1 MLLCGP
7 AAWAQQGKNGTGTI
21 TAANTVVNTYTS
33 LSAAAAAG
41 ASTITVANSALTG
54 GAFGT
59 TGLAA
64 GDFVMLIQMQGA
76 TIDTGTGA
84 STYGNVTAYNNAGR
98 YELLEV
104 RAVPSA
110 TSITF
115 QCALTNSY
123 TAAGQVQ
130 VVRIPRYTGLTLNA
144 NTSIV
149 APAWNGTTGGI
160 VALDVQ
166 GDVIFNSNAKIDV
179 SGLGFRGGAVTNVST
194 FPSAGAA
201 YATTSNA
208 QGAEKGEGIAGSQT
222 TYDALTG
229 RYGRGAAANGGGG
242 GNTHNAA
249 GGGGSNVGTG
259 TWTGNGNPVSGYNA
273 AWNQEAANF
282 AASTSP
288 GGGRGGYS
296 YSANNA
302 DANTQGPGNG
312 AWGGDN
318 RLNLGGLGGRPLNV
332 TGRLFFGGGGG
343 AGDANNGSGT
353 AGGNGGGLIYIL
365 TGGKIGGGPNAS
377 LLANGA
383 AAANNTSGNDAPG
396 GGGGGGTIVLNT
408 AVNVETVTVSV
419 AGGQGGSH
427 GVGAAP
433 AEAEGPGGGG
443 GGGYLAYTAFNPG
456 GPPTFNTAGG
466 ANGTTSSTS
475 LTEFPPNGATIGGAG
490 VVATFTY
497 NTQCRI
503 VADVATTLATS
514 QTAVVAG
521 TSITYTPTVRNN
533 SATVTAT
540 DVAPTVQLPAGLLGV
555 VVKDKSGVTLANS
568 TTVGY
573 NQLTGLVTF
582 PTESSL
588 APATTLTYDITFPA
602 PNYTITITGKAKSTA
617 SSNDLAPANNDG
629 TAANANVQTV
639 VSLPNNSCAGT
650 AYPGAGTSGLYA
662 EYFQGYFADDL
673 TYFSSR
679 TAGITRT
686 DGTLNYTSDDS
697 WGNLRLPTGNPVAS
711 GTVTNPDTYSSRY
724 RGSINITTAGTYTFS
739 LRSDDASYMWL
750 DGAALVASP
759 TLASATI
766 NNSGL
771 HSAVTVTA
779 TVTLSAGP
787 HNVLIFFGENGGDNI
802 LTLEYSGPDTS
813 NSSIIVPNSV
823 LCPTLVNVP
832 PVAVAVTNSPAIANT
847 GGAATIA
854 PLAGTD
860 QDGTVDNYYIVS
872 IPTAAQGVLRLGGTP
887 VSVGQTITAAQAAT
901 LQFTPSTTFTGNA
914 TFTFQ
919 AIDNSGQRS
928 NNTAT
933 YTIPVSLGI
942 SGTVFEDINYGGGLG
957 RSFATANGVTAG
969 SAVAVGT
976 AGTPATA
983 ATVELYDGSGN
994 FVATTQTSTAAGSL
1008 GQYTFSVATAGNYT
1022 VRVVNSTVRSTRTGS
1037 VAGLL
1042 PVQTYNGS
1050 TDRVG
1055 GEDPLRGDAAANTGS
1070 QTLAA
1075 LNVATAGATIGTIA
1089 ESQQAVTLSGSTGST
1104 SRDFGYNFD
1113 VVTNTNNAGQ
1123 GSLRQFLANA
1133 NTLGNEAGLAQA
1145 GSRKDGANVTVA
1157 LPASKE
1163 TSIFMVPG
1171 TTAVPGL
1178 RAGLTSGL
1186 TGGVALI
1193 TTTSTLSLTGANA
1206 ANTVIDGG
1214 TQTFNLGTAAGNTA
1228 PGTATGSATATVGVD
1243 GLTVTALNVPE
1254 VEISGSSIAT
1264 VLDVEVANATVR
1276 GLAIHGGNG
1285 NNNNTVLVGNSASAT
1300 GYLFEN
1306 TLVGVVAAGTRPA
1319 AGLTSDGF
1327 GIGIRANAGV
1337 GTVQNSFLAYTGNS
1351 GLHIDNGTGT
1361 AGITQILGNQFLQ
1374 NGFTNAGGDGVTFGD
1389 NGGSGPALVQGNLFT
1404 TPNSSALQFEIGS
1417 TTATQVLNNSITG
1430 AGTGGAANSALER
1443 AGIVYLQRN
1452 NTNRGAQLD
1461 VISKNVIT
1469 SSAAAGI
1476 VVGYGQQNVTIS
1488 QNQISNNAGLG
1499 IDLIA
1504 TSTFIVGSGN
1514 GYGNGDGVTVNDGND
1529 PASAANTLPNR
1540 GVDFPVI
1547 TSATVVGTNLVVK
1560 GYARP
1565 GAKIE
1570 LFGNT
1575 AADPTGFGEGQTYL
1589 GTVTEG
1595 GAAGGANNNL
1605 AADTDPRTG
1614 LSYTNPVN
1622 GLNQGADASANGFI
1636 FSIPLSALPGGVLAS
1651 GTILSSTAT
1660 LNNSTSEFSGV
1671 VKIST
1676 DVTTTIAGPNT
1687 LAAGQTSGTF
1697 TATFSNAGN
1706 APASAVTQT
1715 VTLPAGATLTG
1726 AQLTAIQTAYPGT
1739 SYSGGSGGTLTFPQA
1754 ATLEAGASNVYR
1766 FVFTAPTTSGATS
1779 IGSNVGTST
1788 TQNPNTAP
1796 DAATFALTVTD
1807 VADVVAVI
1815 VGTGTSVS
1823 AGTTGTFTATFSN
1836 NGPSA
1841 AAGTVSTV
1849 QLSPSVTNVT
1859 INSAGPTS
1867 TSGGVATY
1875 AGGVT
1880 YNTSTGVLTVP
1891 ATTLPSSG
1899 STSLT
1904 IGYTQPSQ
1912 GNVTAT
1918 ATITTTTS
1926 QGALSANGN
1935 PSTAND
1941 VQTATNTGGAGFD
1954 LATTLAGPAS
1964 VVEGTQVTYA
1974 VTTSNNGPG
1983 AAPTAVQ
1990 TVSMVTGA
1998 ALTNV
2003 FLSNGG
2009 TYSFSGGTS
2018 LFTFPTIPSL
2028 GSGQQVNN
2036 SISFTAPISAPGTMA
2051 LTALATPNTATA
2063 GDANTTNNQF
2073 SVSTNLTVAPAAAGN
2088 TANLNVDITSNA
2100 PTGGVAPGAAVVFT
2114 VKQGNNGPNAATSV
2128 GTRVYLPT
2136 GLTGVVVK
2144 DKNGVTLTN
2153 SATSGYNSATGVV
2166 IFPVE
2171 STEASAIMPLTY
2183 TITANAPA
2191 SGVMTATA
2199 TVTASTNDP
2208 VPADNVALTAVTIN
2222 QPIAGDV
2229 LTTLNGPATATPG
2242 ESIVYTVA
2250 VTNAGTTAATGVT
2263 QTVQFPA
2270 GLLGVVVRDGSGN
2283 VITNS
2288 TTTGYNDVTG
2298 LVTFAPTGTLAAG
2311 ASLTRTI
2318 TLPAPSNAGSATGG
2332 SITPVASTSATS
2344 ADNVPANNSASI
2356 TTVIKPTTDF
2366 TVSLSGPATTVVGNP
2381 VTYTVTVTNNGA
2393 SIGDQQATL
2402 LLPTGLD
2409 VPAAGLVLPT
2419 GASYNTT
2426 TGVVTLAAVT
2436 AQGLG
2441 SASAVTNTVSFNTPT
2456 GTALLTPTA
2465 QVTPASGTNDANL
2478 GNNAA
2483 TATTTVTP
2491 ATETVIDL
2499 ATTVS
2504 ANVGSQNSGAAIIF
2518 TVTSTNNTAGSSAT
2532 NAVQQLSLAAG
2543 LTGVLVGGAAPT
2555 STTNG
2560 VSTYAGGVTYDANTG
2575 VVTFP
2580 AVTLVNGTPLT
2591 RTVQVNAPSAGPLV
2605 AKASIK
2611 GDQTDNATANNSN
2624 STSVTIAPRADL
2636 VTSTTGPA
2644 TTAPG
2649 TPVSYSVIT
2658 TNNGPSAALGVVPT
2672 ITLPSGATNVVLPA
2686 GASLSGSTVTF
2697 ATTGN
2702 LTSGQSVTNT
2712 VTFTSPAAAGSY
2724 SVAGTASTT
2733 TTEPTTAN
2741 NGSTTSTTSTAP
2753 TAAPVAFDV
2762 VNRTTYNA
2770 TTGTVNSPSANTA
2783 GQFLLSGLSAA
2794 ASAGQTLNNYTITSI
2809 PNTVTQG
2816 TLYYNNGTSYVAVG
2830 VNQVLTP
2837 AQAASLKFDPADN
2850 ATTTNSVGDLTF
2862 SYTVTDNVGKTS
2874 NTALF
2879 TIPVGRDNNSV
2890 YTATPNKGGTN
2901 QYQTNDVL
2909 AFVIDPNG
2917 AAYNGSGLVYN
2928 PSGTTSTILAAGGNN
2943 GLVNQP
2949 NSVVQAPSGSGPA
2962 ASGLYPA
2969 NPTNVLP
2976 AGVSLDPTTGLI
2988 YVSNR
2993 ALLVNYNT
3001 VKYYQINVTTMDI
3014 YGGTNLVT
3022 AQFSIGAYPLPVEL
3036 VAFTAKAVNN
3046 VDAALSWTTAS
3057 EKNNDRFEVER
3068 SLTGTDYVKI
3078 GEVQGQGS
3086 KAGATDYRLT
3096 DAGIGSKA
3104 AGPVYYRLRQVDT
3117 DGTATYSPVRPVVF
3131 ARALTPGIA
3140 LYPNPATAGTTELD
3154 LRQLPAGRYDVR
3166 VLDATGRVV
3175 LHTVG
3180 EAGLAQV
3187 LDLNTIASGTY
3198 TVRVQG
3204 QGLSLAKRLIKE

>member
-1 MLLCGP
+1 MMLVWGP
-7 AAWAQQGKNGTGTI
+7 AAWAQQGKNGAGTI

-33 LSAAAAAG
+33 LTADATAG
-41 ASTITVANSALTG
+41 ASTIAVANSALTG
-54 GAFGT
+54 GAFGAT
-59 TGLAA
+59 SLAP

-84 STYGNVTAYNNAGR
+84 STYGAVTAYNNAGH

-104 RAVPSA
+104 KAVPTA

-144 NTSIV
+144 STSIV

-166 GDVIFNSNAKIDV
+166 GDVIFNSNARIDV

-194 FPSAGAA
+194 FPSAGTA

-242 GNTHNAA
+242 GNTHNAG

-259 TWTGNGNPVSGYNA
+259 TWTGNGNPVSGYAN
-273 AWNQEAANF
+273 AWNREAANF
-282 AASTSP
+282 ATSTSP

-296 YSANNA
+296 YSGNNA
-302 DANTQGPGNG
+302 DANTQGPGNT

-318 RLNLGGLGGRPLNV
+318 RLNLGGLGGRPLDV

-343 AGDANNGSGT
+343 AGDANNGGGT

-383 AAANNTSGNDAPG
+383 ASANNTNGTDAPG
-396 GGGGGGTIVLNT
+396 GGGGGGAIVLNT

-419 AGGQGGSH
+419 AGGQGGNQGTGTS
-427 GVGAAP
+427 V

-443 GGGYLAYTAFNPG
+443 GGGYLAYTALNAG
-456 GPPTFNTAGG
+456 GPPTFNTVGG
-466 ANGTTSSTS
+466 VNGTTTSSS

-497 NTQCRI
+497 NAQCRI
-503 VADVATTLATS
+503 VADVATTLTTS
-514 QTAVVAG
+514 QTAVLAG
-521 TSITYTPTVRNN
+521 ASITYTPTVRNN
-533 SATVTAT
+533 STTVAAT
-540 DVAPTVQLPAGLLGV
+540 DVVPTVQLPAGLLNV
-555 VVKDKSGVTLANS
+555 VVKDKSGATLTNS
-568 TTVGY
+568 TTLGY

-582 PTESSL
+582 PTENTL
-588 APATTLTYDITFPA
+588 APSTALTYDITFPA
-602 PNYTITITGKAKSTA
+602 PNYTITITGKAKNTA
-617 SSNDLAPANNDG
+617 SSNDFVPANNDG
-629 TAANANVQTV
+629 TAAGANVQTV
-639 VSLPNNSCAGT
+639 VSLPSNGCTGTVYSTAG
-650 AYPGAGTSGLYA
+650 SGLYA
-662 EYFQGYFADDL
+662 EYYAGYFNDNL
-673 TYFSSR
+673 GYFSSN
-679 TAGITRT
+679 TPGLTRT
-686 DGTLNYTSDDS
+686 DAVLNFPSNST
-697 WGNLRLPTGNPVAS
+697 WGNLVPPATGTAS
-711 GTVTNPDTYSSRY
+711 NPDTYSSRY
-724 RGSINITTAGTYTFS
+724 RGSIKITTAGNYTFRLS
-739 LRSDDASYMWL
+739 SDDAAYLWL
-750 DGAALVASP
+750 DGAALAAAP

-766 NNSGL
+766 NNGGQ
-771 HSAVTVTA
+771 HSAVSVMA
-779 TVTLSAGP
+779 TVRLSAGS
-787 HNVLIFFGENGGDNI
+787 HNLLVFYGENFGDNGLI
-802 LTLEYSGPDTS
+802 LEYAGPDNGGVNGT
-813 NSSIIVPNSV
+813 IPNSV
-823 LCPTLVNVP
+823 LCPTLANVP
-832 PVAVAVTNSPAIANT
+832 PVATAVTNSPAIANT
-847 GGAATIA
+847 GGASTIA

-860 QDGTVDNYYIVS
+860 QDGTVTNYYITTV
-872 IPTAAQGVLRLGGTP
+872 PTAAQGVLRLNGTP
-887 VSVGQTITAAQAAT
+887 VTTGQTITAAEAAT
-901 LQFTPSTTFTGNA
+901 LQFTPATTFAGNA

-919 AIDNSGQRS
+919 AQDNSGQLS
-928 NNTAT
+928 NNIAT

-957 RSFATANGVTAG
+957 RSFTTANGVTAG

-976 AGTPATA
+976 AGNTATA

-994 FVATTQTSTAAGSL
+994 FVATTQTSTTAGSL
-1008 GQYTFSVATAGNYT
+1008 GQYTFSVAAAGNYT

-1055 GEDPLRGDAAANTGS
+1055 GEDPLRGDAAANTGT

-1075 LNVATAGATIGTIA
+1075 LTVATAGATIGTIA
-1089 ESQQAVTLSGSTGST
+1089 ESQQAITLSGTTGST
-1104 SRDFGYNFD
+1104 GRDFGYNFD
-1113 VVTNTNNAGQ
+1113 VVTNTNDAGQ
-1123 GSLRQFLANA
+1123 GSLRQFLTNA
-1133 NTLGNEAGLAQA
+1133 NTLGNEAGLAQS
-1145 GSRKDGANVTVA
+1145 GSRKDGANATVA
-1157 LPASKE
+1157 LAAGKE

-1186 TGGVALI
+1186 TNGVALI
-1193 TTTSTLSLTGANA
+1193 TTTSALTLTGANA
-1206 ANTVIDGG
+1206 TNTVIDGG
-1214 TQTFNLGTAAGNTA
+1214 TQTFNLGTATGNTA
-1228 PGTATGSATATVGVD
+1228 TGLVAGTVNTTVGAD
-1243 GLTVTALNVPE
+1243 GLPVTTLNVPE
-1254 VEISGSSIAT
+1254 VEISGNNIAN
-1264 VLDVEVANATVR
+1264 VLDIETTNATIR
-1276 GLAIHGGNG
+1276 GLAIHGGSG
-1285 NNNNTVLVGNSASAT
+1285 NIRNSAVLVGNTASAT
-1300 GYLFEN
+1300 GYLVEN
-1306 TLVGVVAAGTRPA
+1306 TLLGVTATGARPA
-1319 AGLTSDGF
+1319 ANLTSDGY
-1327 GIGIRANAGV
+1327 GIDVRANGGV
-1337 GTVQNSFLAYTGNS
+1337 GTVQNSFLAFTGNT
-1351 GLHIDNGTGT
+1351 GFHTDNGTGT

-1374 NGFTNAGGDGVTFGD
+1374 NGFTNAGGDGITFGD

-1417 TTATQVLNNSITG
+1417 TSATQVLNNTIIG

-1452 NTNRGAQLD
+1452 NTNRGSQLD

-1469 SSAAAGI
+1469 NSAAAGI

-1488 QNQISNNAGLG
+1488 QNQISGNAGLG

-1514 GYGNGDGVTVNDGND
+1514 GYGNGDGVTVNDGNN
-1529 PASAANTLPNR
+1529 PATAAAALPNR

-1547 TSATVVGTNLVVK
+1547 TSATVVGSNLVVK

-1570 LFGNT
+1570 LFGNS

-1595 GAAGGANNNL
+1595 GAAGGGNL
-1605 AADTDPRTG
+1605 AADTDTRTG
-1614 LSYTNPVN
+1614 LSYSGTIN

-1636 FSIPLSALPGGVLAS
+1636 FTIPLSSLPGGVLAS
-1651 GTILSSTAT
+1651 GSILSSTAT
-1660 LNNSTSEFSGV
+1660 LNNSTSEFSGT

-1687 LAAGQTSGTF
+1687 LAAGQASGTF

-1726 AQLTAIQTAYPGT
+1726 AQLTTIQTAYPGT
-1739 SYSGGSGGTLTFPQA
+1739 TYSGGSGGTLTFPQA
-1754 ATLEAGASNVYR
+1754 ATLESGASNVFQ

-1779 IGSNVGTST
+1779 IGSNVSTST
-1788 TQNPNTAP
+1788 TQSPNTAP
-1796 DAATFALTVTD
+1796 DAATFAINVTD
-1807 VADVVAVI
+1807 VADVVAAI
-1815 VGTGTSVS
+1815 VGTGTPVS

-1841 AAGTVSTV
+1841 AAGTVPSV
-1849 QLSPSVTNVT
+1849 QLSPNVTNVT
-1859 INSAGPTS
+1859 VNGAGPTS
-1867 TSGGVATY
+1867 TSGNVATY
-1875 AGGVT
+1875 ANGIT
-1880 YNTSTGVLTVP
+1880 YNTSTGVLTAP
-1891 ATTLPSSG
+1891 AATLPSGG
-1899 STSLT
+1899 SFSAA
-1904 IGYTQPSQ
+1904 IGYTQPTQ

-1918 ATITTTTS
+1918 ATVTTTTS
-1926 QGALSANGN
+1926 QGALSSNGN

-1941 VQTATNTGGAGFD
+1941 VQTATNTGSAGFD
-1954 LATTLAGPAS
+1954 LVTTLAGPGTA
-1964 VVEGTQVTYA
+1964 VAGTQVTYA
-1974 VTTSNNGPG
+1974 VTTSNGGPG
-1983 AAPTAVQ
+1983 AAPNAVQ
-1990 TVSMVTGA
+1990 TVSIVTSA

-2003 FLSNGG
+2003 FLTNGG
-2009 TYSFSGGTS
+2009 TYLYSGGTS
-2018 LFTFPTIPSL
+2018 TFTFPTIPSL
-2028 GSGQQVNN
+2028 GAGQQVNN
-2036 SISFTAPISAPGTMA
+2036 SISFTAPASGTSALS
-2051 LTALATPNTATA
+2051 LTSLVTPNTPTA
-2063 GDANTTNNQF
+2063 GDANTGNNQF
-2073 SVSTNLTVAPAAAGN
+2073 SIATNLTAAPAAAGN
-2088 TANLNVDITSNA
+2088 TANVNVAITSNA
-2100 PTGGVAPGAAVVFT
+2100 PTGGVAAGAPVTFT
-2114 VKQGNNGPNAATSV
+2114 VRQGNNGPNAATNV
-2128 GTRVYLPT
+2128 VTQVYLPT
-2136 GLTGVVVK
+2136 NLTGVTVR
-2144 DKNGVTLTN
+2144 DKNNAVL
-2153 SATSGYNSATGVV
+2153 SGAYNSATGVV
-2166 IFPVE
+2166 TFPTE
-2171 STEASAIMPLTY
+2171 TSEASAITPLTY

-2191 SGVMTATA
+2191 SGVVTATA
-2199 TVTASTNDP
+2199 TVAAGTNDP
-2208 VPADNVALTAVTIN
+2208 VPADNVALTTVTIN

-2250 VTNAGTTAATGVT
+2250 ATNAGTTAATGVT
-2263 QTVQFPA
+2263 QTVQLPA
-2270 GLLGVVVRDGSGN
+2270 GLAGVVVRDGSGN
-2283 VITNS
+2283 IITNS
-2288 TTTGYNDVTG
+2288 ATTGYDNATG
-2298 LVTFAPTGTLAAG
+2298 LVRFAQTALAAG

-2318 TLPAPSNAGSATGG
+2318 TLPTPSNAGSATGG
-2332 SITPVASTSATS
+2332 SIVPVASVSATS
-2344 ADNVPANNSASI
+2344 ADNVLTNNSASI

-2366 TVSLSGPATTVVGNP
+2366 VVTLSGPATTVVGNA
-2381 VTYTVTVTNNGA
+2381 VTYTATVTNNGA
-2393 SIGDQQATL
+2393 SIGDQQATIQ
-2402 LLPTGLD
+2402 LPTGLD
-2409 VPAAGLVLPT
+2409 APAAGLVLPA
-2419 GASYNTT
+2419 GASYNTA
-2426 TGVVTLAAVT
+2426 TGVVLLAAVT
-2436 AQGLG
+2436 AQGIG
-2441 SASAVTNTVSFNTPT
+2441 SASAVTNTVSFNAPT
-2456 GTALLTPTA
+2456 GTVLLAPTA
-2465 QVTPASGTNDANL
+2465 QVTPAANTNDANL

-2499 ATTVS
+2499 ATTVTS
-2504 ANVGSQNSGAAIIF
+2504 NVATQSSGVAIVF
-2518 TVTSTNNTAGSSAT
+2518 TLTSTNNTSGTSAT
-2532 NAVQQLSLAAG
+2532 NVVQQLSLAAG
-2543 LTGVLVGGAAPT
+2543 LIGVQVNGLAAT

-2560 VSTYAGGVTYDANTG
+2560 VSNYAGGVTYDSNTG
-2575 VVTFP
+2575 IVSFP
-2580 AVTLVNGTPLT
+2580 AATLVNGTPVT
-2591 RTVQVNAPSAGPLV
+2591 RTVQVDAPSAGPLV

-2611 GDQTDNATANNSN
+2611 GDQTDNASANNSN
-2624 STSVTIAPRADL
+2624 STSVTITPRTDI

-2644 TTAPG
+2644 TTSPS

-2658 TNNGPSAALGVVPT
+2658 TNNGPAVALGVVPT
-2672 ITLPSGATNVVLPA
+2672 IMLPSGATNVVLPA

-2697 ATTGN
+2697 ATTAN
-2702 LTSGQSVTNT
+2702 LGINQSVTNT
-2712 VTFTSPAAAGSY
+2712 VTFTSPAAAGVY
-2724 SVAGTASTT
+2724 NVAGTALTT
-2733 TTEPTTAN
+2733 TTETTTAN
-2741 NGSTTSTTSTAP
+2741 NGSSIATTSTAP

-2762 VNRTTYNA
+2762 VNKTTYNA
-2770 TTGTVNSPSANTA
+2770 TNGTVNSPSANTA

-2794 ASAGQTLNNYTITSI
+2794 ASSGQTLNNYTITSM
-2809 PNTVTQG
+2809 PTALQG
-2816 TLYYNNGTSYVAVG
+2816 TLYYNNGTSYVPVG
-2830 VNQVLTP
+2830 SNQTLTP

-2850 ATTTNSVGDLTF
+2850 ATTTNSVGDITF
-2862 SYTVTDNVGKTS
+2862 SYTVTDNLGKTS

-2890 YTATPNKGGTN
+2890 YTATPNKGGAV

-2962 ASGLYPA
+2962 ANGLYPA

-3001 VKYYQINVTTMDI
+3001 VKYYQINVTTTDI

-3036 VAFTAKAVNN
+3036 VEFTAQAVHNL
-3046 VDAALSWTTAS
+3046 DASLAWTTAS
-3057 EKNNDRFEVER
+3057 EKNNDHFEVER
-3068 SLTGTDYVKI
+3068 SLNGTDYVKI
-3078 GEVQGQGS
+3078 GQVAGQGS
-3086 KAGATDYRLT
+3086 TASATAYALT
-3096 DAGIGSKA
+3096 DAGVARKA
-3104 AGPVYYRLRQVDT
+3104 TGTVYYRLKQVDT
-3117 DGTATYSPVRPVVF
+3117 DGTATYSPVRSVVF
-3131 ARALTPGIA
+3131 TKALPPAIA
-3140 LYPNPATAGTTELD
+3140 LFPNPATTATQLD
-3154 LRQLPAGRYDVR
+3154 LTSLPAGSYEVS

-3175 LHTVG
+3175 LHAVR
-3180 EAGLAQV
+3180 EAGVAQA
-3187 LDLNTIASGTY
+3187 LDLNTVASGTY
-3198 TVRVQG
+3198 TVRVLG
-3204 QGLSLAKRLIKE
+3204 QGLNLTKRLLKE